1 MGLAEQCDDS
11 QGLHYKL
18 WLEADALTLFFSPLL
33 IYAERIRSSRA
44 KAVPLCLA
52 LMGCCSSRDPIII
65 IDTVFIG
72 IAVIVFF
79 FLVYIDIVGTI
90 LIPFLHSIIVP

>member
-11 QGLHYKL
+11 QGLRYKL
-18 WLEADALTLFFSPLL
+18 WLEADALTLFFPLL

-52 LMGCCSSRDPIII
+52 PMGCCSSRDPTII

-79 FLVYIDIVGTI
+79 FLVYIDIVGTM
-90 LIPFLHSIIVP
+90 LIPVLHSIIVP

>member
-1 MGLAEQCDDS
+1 
-11 QGLHYKL
+11 
-18 WLEADALTLFFSPLL
+18 
-33 IYAERIRSSRA
+33 
-44 KAVPLCLA
+44 
-52 LMGCCSSRDPIII
+52 MGCCSSRDPIII

>member
-18 WLEADALTLFFSPLL
+18 WLEADALTPFSPLL

-65 IDTVFIG
+65 VDTVFIG

-79 FLVYIDIVGTI
+79 SLVYIDIVGTI
-90 LIPFLHSIIVP
+90 LIPSLDSIIVP